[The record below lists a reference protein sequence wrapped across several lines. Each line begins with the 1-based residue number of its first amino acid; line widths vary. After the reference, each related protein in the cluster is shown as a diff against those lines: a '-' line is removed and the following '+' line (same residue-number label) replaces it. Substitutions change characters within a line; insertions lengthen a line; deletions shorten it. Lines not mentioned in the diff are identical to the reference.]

1 MPRLEDG
8 RTIDPDQI
16 QSTLTAFWKRANQAT
31 VTWASPEAVNGQ
43 YTGRFTT
50 QTSFLTGKLTF
61 PAADSKGNST
71 SATKLDNVKSIN
83 FHLPH
88 ADQILFNG
96 VQYNG
101 DDDIPIP
108 VGMFSAETLSFTYY
122 QSDYV
127 SVESDMTLVIT
138 RVEHYVDMNG
148 NGMLDGSLDNVNQFH
163 TRP

>member
-1 MPRLEDG
+1 MLPLGAVSYTHLDVYKR
-8 RTIDPDQI
+8 Q
-16 QSTLTAFWKRANQAT
+16 AFWKRANQAT
-31 VTWASPEAVNGQ
+31 VTWASANTSGNR
-43 YTGRFTT
+43 YDGTFTT
-50 QTSFLTGKLTF
+50 QTSFLTNKLTF
-61 PAADSKGNST
+61 SAADSKGNST

-108 VGMFSAETLSFTYY
+108 VGMFGAETLSFTYY

-127 SVESDMTLVIT
+127 LSLIHISLEST
-138 RVEHYVDMNG
+138 G
-148 NGMLDGSLDNVNQFH
+148 G
-163 TRP
+163 